1 MAKITIPSYILF
13 LFIRYSFQDKCDSNN
28 KIFEQETI
36 NKISLSSEEEED
48 VIVEDEQLQVN
59 NDNSSDLILN
69 LRNFLRMRAN
79 FNLLNDGTFFFHC
92 FSSFSKKLTEI

>member
-1 MAKITIPSYILF
+1 MLGKYNMAKITIPSYILF

-69 LRNFLRMRAN
+69 LRNF
-79 FNLLNDGTFFFHC
+79 
-92 FSSFSKKLTEI
+92 